1 MENATRLTG
10 TELRLYLRRIKGEQM
25 LTKRELQEF
34 KLHIVH
40 LLPFV
45 GMGKMSQA
53 IIRNKQFLI
62 IKKSFKDIGKPKLK
76 DEQYYLSLNENE
88 CIKNLISQA
97 YLEIIR

>member
-1 MENATRLTG
+1 
-10 TELRLYLRRIKGEQM
+10 M

-62 IKKSFKDIGKPKLK
+62 IKKSFKDIGKSKLK
-76 DEQYYLSLNENE
+76 DEQYYLALNENE
-88 CIKNLISQA
+88 HVKDLISQA
-97 YLEIIR
+97 YLDTIKCVLT